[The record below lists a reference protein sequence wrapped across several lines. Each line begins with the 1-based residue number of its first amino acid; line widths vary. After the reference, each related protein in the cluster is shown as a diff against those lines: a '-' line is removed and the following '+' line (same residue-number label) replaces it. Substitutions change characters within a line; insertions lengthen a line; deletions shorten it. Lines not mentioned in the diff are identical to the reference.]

1 MIPHFLL
8 DAKHIE
14 SQLTPNCLAL
24 ISVLDVFESIDSTNR
39 YLISQAQENAPSG
52 SVCFTDS
59 QTAGKGRQGRQWVSP
74 QGANIYGSFLWHFS
88 SVAQLNGL
96 SLAIGVGVVR
106 VLTKYGIGN
115 VGLKW
120 PNDIYSDGKKLG
132 GILIEVTSRADGKA
146 SAVIGLGL
154 NVDLPPNIDSITQA
168 YTDLKTIAPHISLER
183 NTLIADLLN
192 ELIPLT
198 ASFETQSLSAYV
210 DEWRG
215 YDCLKGKVATLYVG
229 KQAIEGTVQGIDDN
243 GLLKLQQADGIE
255 NMFASG
261 EVSFS
266 Q

>member
-1 MIPHFLL
+1 MIAPILL

-24 ISVLDVFESIDSTNR
+24 IAVLDVFESIDSTNR
-39 YLISQAQENAPSG
+39 YLMSQAQENAPSG
-52 SVCFTDS
+52 SVCFTNS

-74 QGANIYGSFLWHFS
+74 QGANIYGSFLWNFS
-88 SVAQLNGL
+88 NVAQFNGL

-106 VLTKYGIGN
+106 VLKKYGISQI
-115 VGLKW
+115 GLKW
-120 PNDIYSDGKKLG
+120 PNDIYSEGKKLG

-154 NVDLPPNIDSITQA
+154 NVDLPQNIAGITQA
-168 YTDLKTIAPHISLER
+168 YTDLNTIAPGITIER

-198 ASFETQSLSAYV
+198 ASFETQSLSAYL
-210 DEWRG
+210 DEWRD
-215 YDCLKGKVATLYVG
+215 YDCLKGKIATLYVG

-243 GLLKLQQADGIE
+243 GLLKLQRADGLE
-255 NMFASG
+255 NVFASG

>member
-1 MIPHFLL
+1 MMPHFSL
-8 DAKHIE
+8 DANLIK
-14 SQLTPNCLAL
+14 SQLTPDCLAL
-24 ISVLDVFESIDSTNR
+24 ISVLDIFESIDSTNR
-39 YLISQAQENAPSG
+39 YLMTQAQENAPSG
-52 SVCFTDS
+52 AVCLTDS

-106 VLTKYGIGN
+106 VLKKYGIDHI
-115 VGLKW
+115 GLKW

-132 GILIEVTSRADGKA
+132 GILIEVTSRSDGKA

-154 NVDLPPNIDSITQA
+154 NINLPPNIDSITQA
-168 YTDLKTIAPHISLER
+168 YTDLNTIAPHITLER
-183 NTLIADLLN
+183 NTLIAELLN
-192 ELIPLT
+192 ELIVLT
-198 ASFETQSLSAYV
+198 ASFETQSLAAYV
-210 DEWRG
+210 DEWRD

-229 KQAIEGTVQGIDDN
+229 KKVIEGMVLGIDKN
-243 GLLKLQQADGIE
+243 GLLMLQQSNGVE
-255 NMFASG
+255 TVFASG